1 MHYTASDSEPKLDLG
16 RKSGVRGYQ
25 TVGRYIRR
33 ARKFILHNVLH
44 ADDTPHAIALGVGI
58 AMVVAF
64 LPLVG
69 FQTAIAIG
77 LAALFRANKAVCIP
91 IVWITNPLTLVPIY
105 GGCLALGRSI
115 LSSPSQEQDAAAI
128 ARFEHHEQTFRIFEL
143 QFWTD
148 LFQFLVSLG
157 IELWLGCAIVGVTF
171 GVISYIVAHRG
182 VLIYRERR
190 RLRVLRRNL
199 FRAHAKKSKLAG
211 HDSAA

>member
-1 MHYTASDSEPKLDLG
+1 MT
-16 RKSGVRGYQ
+16 
-25 TVGRYIRR
+25 RYFRR
-33 ARKFILHNVLH
+33 ARRFILHNVLH

-58 AMVVAF
+58 AMVIAF

-77 LAALFRANKAVCIP
+77 LAALFRANKAVCVP

-105 GGCLALGRSI
+105 GGCLALGRWI
-115 LSSPSQEQDAAAI
+115 LASPIQEQDAEAMAKM
-128 ARFEHHEQTFRIFEL
+128 EQHEQTFHIFEL

-148 LFQFLVSLG
+148 LFQFLVGLG

-182 VLIYRERR
+182 VAIYRERR

-199 FRAHAKKSKLAG
+199 FRAHAKKNKLASDDG
-211 HDSAA
+211 AA